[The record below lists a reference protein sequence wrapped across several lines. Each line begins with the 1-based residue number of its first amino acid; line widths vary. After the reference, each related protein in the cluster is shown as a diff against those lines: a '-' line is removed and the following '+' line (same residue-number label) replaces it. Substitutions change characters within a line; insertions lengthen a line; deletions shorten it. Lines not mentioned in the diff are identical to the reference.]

1 MGLKGTLRDRP
12 TVEFKTEGLIFVS
25 GLSRTHTGVWSRC
38 KVVKPF
44 TCKISGK
51 PFESGVTAYRPL
63 TNTKNR
69 MHRIAVSSVLD
80 LISGDSESLI
90 KVIHD
95 SKSPAARSLHL
106 GE

>member
-1 MGLKGTLRDRP
+1 MRERP
-12 TVEFKTEGLIFVS
+12 TVEVKTEGLIFVS

-51 PFESGVTAYRPL
+51 AFGSGVTAYRPM

-69 MHRIAVSSVLD
+69 MHRIAGASILA
-80 LISGDSESLI
+80 LLSGDSESLI

-95 SKSPAARSLHL
+95 SKSRAA
-106 GE
+106 

>member
-1 MGLKGTLRDRP
+1 MRARP
-12 TVEFKTEGLIFVS
+12 TVEVKTEGLIFVS

-51 PFESGVTAYRPL
+51 AFESGVTAYRPM

-69 MHRIAVSSVLD
+69 MHRIAGSSILA

-90 KVIHD
+90 KVLR
-95 SKSPAARSLHL
+95 A
-106 GE
+106 G